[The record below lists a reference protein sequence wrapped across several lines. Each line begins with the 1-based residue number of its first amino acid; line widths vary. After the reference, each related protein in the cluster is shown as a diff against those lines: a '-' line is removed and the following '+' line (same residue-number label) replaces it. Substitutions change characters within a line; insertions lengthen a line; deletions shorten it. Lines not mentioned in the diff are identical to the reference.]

1 MSNASP
7 THVYLSPHLD
17 DAVFSCGGMIHR
29 QTHAGERV
37 VVVTLCAGGPPA
49 GPFSDFAQ
57 SLHARWQTPLEA
69 VAVRR
74 AEDLAALTLLGA
86 EGIHL
91 STPDCIYRVEASS
104 GKHLYASEA
113 SLFGDVHLS
122 ELNLIRRMADETAR
136 LLRTFQHPRLYA
148 PAGLGHHVDHQLT
161 RQAAEVAGRVHAYY
175 EDYPYVAFSGED
187 ARTTLGPTLAPELVY
202 LTPGDLT
209 AKVQAIAAY
218 ASQLSTFW
226 EDVAAMEAAL
236 HDFAGRVGEGRP
248 AERVWRTR

>member
-17 DAVFSCGGMIHR
+17 DTVLSCGGMIHR
-29 QTHAGERV
+29 QTQAGERV

-49 GPFSDFAQ
+49 GPLSEFAQ

-74 AEDLAALTLLGA
+74 AEDLAALHLVGA

-91 STPDCIYRVEASS
+91 SAPDCIYRVAAS
-104 GKHLYASEA
+104 GAHLYPSEE
-113 SLFGDVHLS
+113 SLFGELQLS
-122 ELNLIRRMADETAR
+122 ELNLIRRTADEIVR
-136 LLRTFQHPRLYA
+136 LLRTFQRPRLYA
-148 PAGLGHHVDHQLT
+148 PLGLGHHVDHQLT
-161 RQAAEVAGRVHAYY
+161 RQAAEVAGRVYAYF
-175 EDYPYVAFSGED
+175 EDYPYVERNQED
-187 ARTTLGPTLAPELVY
+187 TRAALEPKLSPELIY
-202 LTPGDLT
+202 LTPADLE

-226 EDVAAMEAAL
+226 EDGAAMAAAIR
-236 HDFAGRVGEGRP
+236 DFAGRVGEGRP
-248 AERVWRTR
+248 AERLWRPG